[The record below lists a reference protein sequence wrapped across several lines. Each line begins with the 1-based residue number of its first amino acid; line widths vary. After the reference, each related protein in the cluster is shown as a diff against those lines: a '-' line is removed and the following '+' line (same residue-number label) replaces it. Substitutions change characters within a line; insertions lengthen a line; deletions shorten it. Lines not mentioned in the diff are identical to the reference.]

1 MLNRFLGLM
10 GLLPLTLSAQSLLIE
25 NATVLSPE
33 KKQPLTSA
41 YVRVEN
47 GRVTQVSSAPIQAKP
62 GEIRLDASNQFLIPG
77 LMDSHVHVSQMP
89 GLLPDGEPKTLQQQ
103 FEIQQPR
110 SYLYFGVT
118 QLLDPSQSAA
128 QLATFKR
135 QPQHPDIYHCGATP
149 ILGGYPTVF
158 TGPEQASKIF
168 SYMIIQADVQQPIPA
183 GLNPAE
189 HTPEAVVAKM
199 AEDGASCVKVF
210 IEDGFGTRSDWP
222 NISAELLARVK
233 QAARQYNL
241 PVMAHANAIDMQK
254 IAVDAELDIMAHGM
268 WNWNQYRAAQ
278 DIPDAIRQILDKVL
292 QSGMTYQA
300 TFNVMDGLTN
310 IMLPN
315 ALADSHYTKVVPGDI
330 LTWYHSEPAQW
341 FKQELL
347 RDFEGLPA
355 ERIALIQQQTI
366 SQGERVIQ
374 YLYSK
379 GHPMVLASDTPSS
392 PTYVAQPGLST
403 FNELKHMH
411 QVGISLKDILAAATI
426 NNARAFGLSQDYGS
440 IEAGKVANLLLLNAN
455 PLENIQAYD
464 SLDKIILHGE
474 VIDRQS
480 LAAAQ

>member
-1 MLNRFLGLM
+1 MF
-10 GLLPLTLSAQSLLIE
+10 
-25 NATVLSPE
+25 
-33 KKQPLTSA
+33 
-41 YVRVEN
+41 
-47 GRVTQVSSAPIQAKP
+47 
-62 GEIRLDASNQFLIPG
+62 
-77 LMDSHVHVSQMP
+77 
-89 GLLPDGEPKTLQQQ
+89 
-103 FEIQQPR
+103 
-110 SYLYFGVT
+110 
-118 QLLDPSQSAA
+118 
-128 QLATFKR
+128 
-135 QPQHPDIYHCGATP
+135 
-149 ILGGYPTVF
+149 
-158 TGPEQASKIF
+158 
-168 SYMIIQADVQQPIPA
+168 
-183 GLNPAE
+183 
-189 HTPEAVVAKM
+189 
-199 AEDGASCVKVF
+199 GASCVKVF

-233 QAARQYNL
+233 QAAKQYNL

-254 IAVDAELDIMAHGM
+254 IAVDADLDIMAHGM
-268 WNWNQYRAAQ
+268 WNWNQYRAEQ
-278 DIPDAIRQILDKVL
+278 DIPDAIRQILDRVL

-330 LTWYHSEPAQW
+330 LTWYHSEAAQW

-347 RDFEGLPA
+347 MDFEGLPA

-411 QVGISLKDILAAATI
+411 QVGISLKDIFAAATI